1 MIILIFILGVCL
13 GSFLNVCIY
22 RLPHNESIITPFS
35 YCPHCQKTIRPYDN
49 IPLLSFLLL
58 KGKCRFCKKKIRLRY
73 FIVELLTGLLSSSL
87 YFKYGWQEEFFVYL
101 LLTSL
106 LIVVSFIDFEHQIIP
121 NKITYP
127 GIVLGLLI
135 SLKFLFA
142 ERLASG
148 EQALLGEQAGMSI
161 NNALLGLGIGGGFLY
176 LVALV
181 SRGNMGGGDIKL
193 GAMLGVFLGGQ
204 YILVSLF
211 LAVLFGSLVGIILIL
226 LKLKS
231 RRDRIPFGPYL
242 SLGTISTIFW
252 GERILCW
259 YKGYWGSY

>member
-22 RLPHNESIITPFS
+22 RLPHDESIITPFS
-35 YCPHCQKTIRPYDN
+35 YCPHCKKTIRPYDN

-87 YFKYGWQEEFFVYL
+87 YFKYGWGEEFFIYL

-135 SLKFLFA
+135 SLKFL
-142 ERLASG
+142 SVDK
-148 EQALLGEQAGMSI
+148 QGMNI

-193 GAMLGVFLGGQ
+193 GAMLGAFLGGQ
-204 YILVSLF
+204 YILVTLF

-242 SLGTISTIFW
+242 SLGAISTIFW
-252 GERILCW
+252 GERILYW
-259 YKGYWGSY
+259 YKGYWRSY